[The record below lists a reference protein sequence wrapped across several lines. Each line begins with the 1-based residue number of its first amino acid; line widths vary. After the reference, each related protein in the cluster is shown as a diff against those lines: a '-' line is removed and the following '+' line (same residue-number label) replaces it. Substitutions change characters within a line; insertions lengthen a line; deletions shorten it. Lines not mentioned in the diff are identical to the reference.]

1 MKRVLVITYYWPP
14 VVGAGVQRIAGFCRH
29 LPEFGYAPTALAPAT
44 AAAEPADAPCPV
56 VRVANR
62 FDPASWLAHKPSKAA
77 PSVTGDARS
86 GFLETIRLNLFIPD
100 SRIGW
105 RGPAVREAAR
115 LIERERPD
123 LIFTSAPPYTV
134 HLVGADLKR
143 RFGIPWVADFRDPWL
158 ECHAYNRVYRTPLAL
173 ALNRRMELDVLSTA
187 DRVTCAIESQYRLF
201 VGKTGFGRDRI
212 VTIHNG
218 YDGAAWSAGE
228 RLAPNGRFVLA
239 HYGTVYP
246 DGLNWAFFETLARWV
261 RGDPARAAGFLM
273 RMVGTI
279 PTGVRARMRE
289 LLPAVCLELSGP
301 VPPREIRRML
311 GEQQSLLLLVN
322 GGDLHRYSHPSKV
335 FDYMASGNPILA
347 VGRRDHEVMDI
358 VTRHAGDRSAI
369 AETPDEA
376 ADALTAFHD
385 LWRAGR
391 MPDRPRPV
399 PEFERRNLTR
409 QLADVFDHVLDRGW
423 AGDGDRD
430 RAVSVPF
437 RP

>member
-14 VVGAGVQRIAGFCRH
+14 VVGAGVQRVAEFCRH
-29 LPEFGYAPTALAPAT
+29 LPEFGYAPVALAPA
-44 AAAEPADAPCPV
+44 AATEPADAPCPV
-56 VRVANR
+56 VRVGNR
-62 FDPASWLAHKPSKAA
+62 FDPASWLARKPSTAA

-86 GFLETIRLNLFIPD
+86 GLLEMIRLNLFIPD

-105 RGPAVREAAR
+105 RAPAVRRASELVAA
-115 LIERERPD
+115 ERPD

-158 ECHAYNRVYRTPLAL
+158 ECHAYNRVWRSPLAL
-173 ALNRRMELDVLSTA
+173 ALNRRMELDVLTTA
-187 DRVTCAIESQYRLF
+187 DRVTCAIESQQALF
-201 VGKTGFGRDRI
+201 AAKTGFGRDRI

-246 DGLNWAFFETLARWV
+246 DGLNWEFFQTLARWV
-261 RGDPARAAGFLM
+261 RGDPARAAGFLL

-279 PTGVRARMRE
+279 PTAVRRRLRD
-289 LLPAVCLELSGP
+289 LLPEASLELSDP
-301 VPPREIRRML
+301 IPPREIRRML
-311 GEQQSLLLLVN
+311 GEQQVLLLLVN

-335 FDYMASGNPILA
+335 FDYMAGGNPILA

-358 VTRHAGDRSAI
+358 VARHAGDRSAA
-369 AETPDEA
+369 AETPEEVTA
-376 ADALTAFHD
+376 ALFVFHD
-385 LWRAGR
+385 MWCAGR

-409 QLADVFDHVLDRGW
+409 QLAGVFDTVLG
-423 AGDGDRD
+423 
-430 RAVSVPF
+430 VPGGA
-437 RP
+437 